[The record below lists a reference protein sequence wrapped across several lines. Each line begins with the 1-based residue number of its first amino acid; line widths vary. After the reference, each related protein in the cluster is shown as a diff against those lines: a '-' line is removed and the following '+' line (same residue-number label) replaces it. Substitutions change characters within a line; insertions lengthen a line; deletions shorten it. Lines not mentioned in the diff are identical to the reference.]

1 MTDIDRAAEII
12 ALATRGALT
21 ADGHPMK
28 MSDLTAQVIAES
40 LADDGLLAPEPQII
54 RTVDE
59 LEALDPDTLV
69 AIPRDYGDC
78 DQPRLAGWVRTFYP
92 LGESSPVFPAVVVAT
107 GAQVRAAR
115 AALQEATE

>member
-1 MTDIDRAAEII
+1 MT
-12 ALATRGALT
+12 
-21 ADGHPMK
+21 
-28 MSDLTAQVIAES
+28 
-40 LADDGLLAPEPQII
+40 PQII
-54 RTVDE
+54 RTRDE
-59 LEALDPDTLV
+59 LAALDPDTLV

-115 AALQEATE
+115 QEMEATDDLWDLPSHRTEAGYPNCSTCDGGGCPDCTDPA